1 MRNKTASAFEVEVM
15 VSTAEFFLLP
25 VASLQIPLFFFSPS
39 SEVTDKLGAHVVKHS
54 LGFVHD
60 TEGERKASSNLLKL
74 SLRNEAVLIV
84 IVVLE
89 H

>member
-1 MRNKTASAFEVEVM
+1 MRLWLVLQN
-15 VSTAEFFLLP
+15 FFLLP
-25 VASLQIPLFFFSPS
+25 VATFITSNTPFFLSPS
-39 SEVTDKLGAHVVKHS
+39 SEVTDELGAHVVKHS